1 MGHEASG
8 TIHAVGSAVISLI
21 PGDTVAIEPGYPCRR
36 CGSCKF
42 GRYNLCPEMKFAASP
57 PKKHGTL
64 TKYFLLPA
72 DFCCKVP
79 ENISLAEAVLMEPLA
94 VAIHA
99 VRLADVKPGNRVIVF
114 GAGTVGLFCA
124 AVAREFGAA
133 AVVSVDILE
142 RKLDFAQSFVGTS
155 VGRTAIPDP
164 SVTPEGN
171 AQRLVHT
178 QGFGEG
184 ADIAIDASGAE
195 ASVQTAI
202 YSLRMGGTYV
212 QAGMGKRKI
221 EFPISEMCEKEIA
234 AKGCFRYGPGDFNLG
249 IHFVGQGK
257 IKLSGLITKILRFEL
272 ARGLGNG
279 QARRGDKNID

>member
-1 MGHEASG
+1 M
-8 TIHAVGSAVISLI
+8 
-21 PGDTVAIEPGYPCRR
+21 
-36 CGSCKF
+36 
-42 GRYNLCPEMKFAASP
+42 
-57 PKKHGTL
+57 
-64 TKYFLLPA
+64 
-72 DFCCKVP
+72 
-79 ENISLAEAVLMEPLA
+79 
-94 VAIHA
+94 
-99 VRLADVKPGNRVIVF
+99 
-114 GAGTVGLFCA
+114 
-124 AVAREFGAA
+124 
-133 AVVSVDILE
+133 
-142 RKLDFAQSFVGTS
+142 
-155 VGRTAIPDP
+155 
-164 SVTPEGN
+164 
-171 AQRLVHT
+171 VHT
-178 QGFGEG
+178 QGLGEG